1 MASLTESKYA
11 IIAGENGRRSG
22 LAVAAFGSV
31 ELRVLVLPKMWR
43 SRSQS
48 PTDRLTYTCET
59 LASGKVSVSIV
70 CHEGD
75 EFVLTSSALQEADW
89 GDVSQCCKL
98 IAERAEQLATT
109 KRHRRSALVRLS
121 AKTKLPTPEAS
132 PAGSSAIRCA
142 WRQFLC
148 LWNRVPDD
156 LRSPGKVRQDFGDVS
171 TLETLD
177 SLLAPLVRREFVKR
191 VDRVI
196 HHARPGYTRVT
207 RSSRFIRGS
216 MNITSAAI
224 AVRGGRDTVVCTYD
238 AFGLDTPLL
247 RVIAAA
253 LRLVAEGDA
262 TGDLPTAPEAIAD
275 ARWLIGKLS
284 AVQYVPRVAAAR
296 LGRVLL
302 PRLSRLDSDWWQA
315 LRYACLVLDGAGIE
329 PIPGPE
335 DGALGWHDEQAPCY
349 VFDVNTAS
357 LWEWM
362 VREAWPSATPSEKG
376 VARFAWERDS
386 TKRGM
391 QVDLVSGTEIA
402 DAKYRGWEPVPPA
415 AEKRQ
420 AFTYSHL
427 YNAKSVFWVYAKP
440 CKSCCRNG
448 VVRRRVIYWGD
459 TDYLGSTT
467 LRTIAAA
474 FPCPTDAEDD
484 VTWNDYLRRLRKHLS
499 KARRGCCP

>member
-1 MASLTESKYA
+1 MASSKESKYSM
-11 IIAGENGRRSG
+11 IAGENGRRSG
-22 LAVAAFGSV
+22 LAVAMFGSV

-43 SRSQS
+43 SRS
-48 PTDRLTYTCET
+48 PIHPDLPTYTCET

-75 EFVLTSSALQEADW
+75 EFVLTSTALQEADW
-89 GDVSQCCKL
+89 GDVGQCCEL
-98 IAERAEQLATT
+98 IAARADELATT
-109 KRHRRSALVRLS
+109 KRRRRSALVRPS
-121 AKTKLPTPEAS
+121 AKTKLPKPEALHT
-132 PAGSSAIRCA
+132 GSSSIRSA

-148 LWNRVPDD
+148 LWNRVPEG
-156 LRSPGKVRQDFGDVS
+156 LRSSGKVQQEFGDVS
-171 TLETLD
+171 TLETFD

-191 VDRVI
+191 VNRVI

-216 MNITSAAI
+216 MDITSAAI

-262 TGDLPTAPEAIAD
+262 TGDLPTAPEAIAN
-275 ARWLIGKLS
+275 ARWLLGKLS

-302 PRLSRLDSDWWQA
+302 PRLSRLDGDWWQA

-376 VARFAWERDS
+376 DTRFAWEREPR
-386 TKRGM
+386 KRGM
-391 QVDLVSGTEIA
+391 QVDLVSGNEIA
-402 DAKYRGWEPVPPA
+402 DAKYREWEPTPPA

-427 YNAKSVFWVYAKP
+427 YNATSVFWVYAEP
-440 CKSCCRNG
+440 CTSCCRSG
-448 VVRRRVIYWGD
+448 MPRRRTKYRGAAPK
-459 TDYLGSTT
+459 LGRTT
-467 LRTIAAA
+467 LRTVAAA
-474 FPCPTDAEDD
+474 FPSPTDAEDD
-484 VTWNDYLRRLRKHLS
+484 VTWNDYLCRLGNHFTD
-499 KARRGCCP
+499 ARRGSCP

>member
-1 MASLTESKYA
+1 MAPSTESKYA

-22 LAVAAFGSV
+22 LTVAAFGSV
-31 ELRVLVLPKMWR
+31 ELRVVVLPKMWQ
-43 SRSQS
+43 SSSQS
-48 PTDRLTYTCET
+48 LTDQPTYTCET
-59 LASGKVSVSIV
+59 LASGKISVSIV

-75 EFVLTSSALQEADW
+75 EFVLTSGVLQEADW
-89 GDVSQCCKL
+89 SDVSQCCKL

-109 KRHRRSALVRLS
+109 KRHRRSALVRPS

-132 PAGSSAIRCA
+132 PAGSSAIRSA

-156 LRSPGKVRQDFGDVS
+156 LRSSGKVRQDLGDVS

-224 AVRGGRDTVVCTYD
+224 AARGGRDTVVCTYD
-238 AFGLDTPLL
+238 AFGLDTPLI
-247 RVIAAA
+247 RVMAAA

-275 ARWLIGKLS
+275 ARWLLGKLS
-284 AVQYVPRVAAAR
+284 AVQYVPRVSAAR

-376 VARFAWERDS
+376 DARFAWERG
-386 TKRGM
+386 KRGM
-391 QVDLVSGTEIA
+391 QVDLVSGNEIA
-402 DAKYRGWEPVPPA
+402 DAKYREWEPTPPA

-427 YNAKSVFWVYAKP
+427 YNATSVFWVYAMP
-440 CKSCCRNG
+440 CGSCCRSG
-448 VVRRRVIYWGD
+448 KPTRRTKYRGAKRI
-459 TDYLGSTT
+459 LGRTT

-474 FPCPTDAEDD
+474 FPWPTDAEDD
-484 VTWNDYLRRLRKHLS
+484 VTWEKYLRALKEQLRRACHGK
-499 KARRGCCP
+499 CP